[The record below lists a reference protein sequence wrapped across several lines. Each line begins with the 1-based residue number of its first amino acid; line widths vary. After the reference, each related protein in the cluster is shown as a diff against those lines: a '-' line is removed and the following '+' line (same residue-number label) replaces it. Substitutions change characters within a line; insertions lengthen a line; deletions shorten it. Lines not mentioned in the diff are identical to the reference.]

1 MTKALKITT
10 AGAISLVDVD
20 ELEDYQRE
28 VGGDI
33 EAVPVS
39 ETYTMVLDEEGKLKG
54 AASNPIATLLRAH
67 LAPADIIV
75 GDALIVRSAD
85 DITGDWGDIDE
96 VAERQIRALG
106 TLL

>member
-10 AGAISLVDVD
+10 AGAISIVDVN

-33 EAVPVS
+33 QAVPVS
-39 ETYTMVLDEEGKLKG
+39 DTYTMVLDEEGKLKG
-54 AASNPIATLLRAH
+54 AASNPIATLLRTH

-106 TLL
+106 ALL